1 MAIDQALCTSFKREV
16 LEGVHDFTTHTFKI
30 ALYTS
35 AASLG
40 AATTAYTATE
50 EVVGTGYTATGAALT
65 VTGAAVS
72 VSGATVYI
80 DFGDVMWT
88 TSTLTARGALI
99 YNDTAAGDPAV
110 AVLDFGI
117 DRSSTAASF
126 VVSFPTATAS
136 SAIVRLV

>member
-1 MAIDQALCTSFKREV
+1 MAIDQTLCTSFKREV

-40 AATTAYTATE
+40 AATTAYTASE
-50 EVVGTGYTATGAALT
+50 EVVGTGYTATGA
-65 VTGAAVS
+65 V
-72 VSGATVYI
+72 
-80 DFGDVMWT
+80 
-88 TSTLTARGALI
+88 I